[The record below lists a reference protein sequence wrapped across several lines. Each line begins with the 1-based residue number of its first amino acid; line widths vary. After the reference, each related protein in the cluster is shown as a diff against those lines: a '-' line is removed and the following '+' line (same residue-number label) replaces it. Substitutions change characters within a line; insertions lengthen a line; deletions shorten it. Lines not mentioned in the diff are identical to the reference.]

1 MLVLVDENQGKQKA
15 INSLHHIFMLIWT
28 VLRKNEKNL
37 TSTKLQNLTIK
48 NIRFKSY

>member
-28 VLRKNEKNL
+28 VLRKNEK
-37 TSTKLQNLTIK
+37 TSPQL
-48 NIRFKSY
+48 SYIT